1 MQVMK
6 KNVIIMVC
14 AGVALAYGCGGR
26 TSSGSASGSET
37 GSALTGNWLEVLPED
52 AGYFQGFSL
61 GKDGKAGSIGTATLK
76 YESWEIL
83 EDELQDGREG
93 RKIVL
98 RGKSVGNG
106 QTLDFSD
113 TLDVISASGGSLVLA
128 RPGSDGSMYR
138 VEYRKSPVCI
148 NSAYRGTIPAADC
161 PGIDVTLLLR
171 DDGTF
176 SLTYDYLERDSRF
189 ESQGR
194 YLLKGDC
201 LITLENG
208 TDSAFYRIED
218 KSVRILDGQRQV
230 ITGELGDMYVLNVK
244 EK

>member
-1 MQVMK
+1 
-6 KNVIIMVC
+6 MVC

-83 EDELQDGREG
+83 EDELQDGKEG

-208 TDSAFYRIED
+208 TDSAFYLIERD
-218 KSVRILDGQRQV
+218 AVRMLDGDGQV
-230 ITGELGDMYVLNVK
+230 IEGELEDMYILKKSN
-244 EK
+244 